1 MFCLTQW
8 QIFGYIGEIF
18 PKGCKFLVWFPNP
31 LAAGSQIGTLSNNLP
46 TILATFRYLRTL
58 LTFFVDQVKSSHNS
72 DQLSER
78 LHVFGQ
84 VSSVLMKSPTGKG
97 Q

>member
-1 MFCLTQW
+1 MFCLAQW
-8 QIFGYIGEIF
+8 QIFEYIGEIF

-31 LAAGSQIGTLSNNLP
+31 LAAGSQMGTLSSILP
-46 TILATFRYLRTL
+46 TILATFRDLCTL
-58 LTFFVDQVKSSHNS
+58 LTFFVDQIKSSHNS

-84 VSSVLMKSPTGKG
+84 VSSVLKSPTGKG

>member
-1 MFCLTQW
+1 M
-8 QIFGYIGEIF
+8 
-18 PKGCKFLVWFPNP
+18 
-31 LAAGSQIGTLSNNLP
+31 GTLSSNLP
-46 TILATFRYLRTL
+46 TILATFRDLRTL
-58 LTFFVDQVKSSHNS
+58 LIFFVDQVKSPHNS

-84 VSSVLMKSPTGKG
+84 VSSVLKSPTGKG